1 MLCSRHHI
9 LTHFLVLI
17 LIFQLSNLP
26 FSLCIYIHLGLG
38 LGCLSLQV
46 GLCLGSK
53 LESLALPG
61 SSITEASLLGLLPR
75 LTSLRRLDL
84 RGLDSLFMSGALLS
98 REEHRQQ
105 VFIPPSSKGFSN
117 LGFIVGWA
125 TEELERLYWCMKEL
139 FHKASDTIKSVSES
153 QSLAPDGLDHFPA
166 ACLTFVEMS
175 LALNCKQHWSVIC
188 AALLWL
194 SLALFLQPDFDC
206 LLFVNNRGFR

>member
-17 LIFQLSNLP
+17 LIFQLSDLP
-26 FSLCIYIHLGLG
+26 FSLCIYIHLGLGLG

-105 VFIPPSSKGFSN
+105 VFIPPSPKGFSN
-117 LGFIVGWA
+117 LGFIVG
-125 TEELERLYWCMKEL
+125 
-139 FHKASDTIKSVSES
+139 
-153 QSLAPDGLDHFPA
+153 
-166 ACLTFVEMS
+166 
-175 LALNCKQHWSVIC
+175 
-188 AALLWL
+188 
-194 SLALFLQPDFDC
+194 
-206 LLFVNNRGFR
+206 